1 MRWLMVEVGEIF
13 YSRLLIFCHGEVL
26 EREGERERGR
36 ERERESGRQGELG
49 VTESG
54 SQSEV

>member
-1 MRWLMVEVGEIF
+1 MVEVGEIF
-13 YSRLLIFCHGEVL
+13 YSRLFIFCHGEVL
-26 EREGERERGR
+26 GR

>member
-26 EREGERERGR
+26 ERERER

>member
-26 EREGERERGR
+26 ERER

>member
-26 EREGERERGR
+26 EREGEG
-36 ERERESGRQGELG
+36 ERESGRQGELG